1 MVFVPHGAREEEKKN
16 FFLFFFPC
24 ILWPYLWH
32 TEIPKPEVKW
42 KQQLPAYAT
51 AKVTALGDL
60 SCIVQ
65 YEQQLIAMPDE
76 FLNHWAMPGME
87 PGSSWKLVGL
97 IAAEPSGNSQEKNPD
112 NFMEGKKAL
121 AKKEEF

>member
-1 MVFVPHGAREEEKKN
+1 
-16 FFLFFFPC
+16 
-24 ILWPYLWH
+24 
-32 TEIPKPEVKW
+32 
-42 KQQLPAYAT
+42 
-51 AKVTALGDL
+51 
-60 SCIVQ
+60 
-65 YEQQLIAMPDE
+65 
-76 FLNHWAMPGME
+76 ME